1 MREKIALIIVS
12 FVSLFLELSLIR
24 WLPSHV
30 FSVAFF
36 SNVILIAS
44 FLGLGLGFLLSERK
58 WELFHIFPWLLLVF
72 TIAILLLENIQIVLP
87 SNAQTWIWSY
97 YQGNRLYTPTLKIPI
112 VAVLG
117 IVFSLV
123 ILVFIPLG
131 QKIGKL
137 MSGFNPLYGY
147 TLNILGSLSG
157 VVCFGLFSFFNAPAF
172 VWFFIAGFLAV
183 LILYKERIFITVLF
197 IITVVTIIIGFNER
211 DILWS
216 PYYSIQLLKGE
227 DKSLSVYVNQLF
239 HQKAVNFDKDS
250 AASEKYGFPYK
261 WFNTGRV
268 LIAGSGTGND
278 VYIALKAGA
287 RHIDAV
293 EIDPVILNL
302 GRKGHPQMPYDSDRV
317 KVFTDDARSFMHKSL
332 AGQYDMIVYGTLDSH
347 ATLSVTSSIRLDN
360 YVYTE
365 EALQES
371 RRLLSDKGVIVL
383 LFSVPTDW
391 MAARLIDTAR
401 SVFGNEETRYVFTDP
416 YLFNLMIFAG
426 PGLKRA
432 FLEHP
437 DLSKVLLTPPAKSM
451 IEIPRD
457 DWPYLYLE
465 KRGIPKL
472 YLITLLM
479 LIGISSAGIFTLSP
493 LKAGKIDIFFLLL
506 GCAFLL
512 LETKSVT
519 TLSLLFG
526 STWLVNAVVFSAILF
541 LALAANWLVMKIRF
555 KGTAWLF
562 GALAIALI
570 INYFFPIESLLKLG
584 FFPKAAAASILAG
597 LPIFFA
603 GIIFAISFKSTK
615 HIGSALGSNLLG
627 AVLGGFLEYGS
638 MAFGLNALYI
648 VALVCY
654 LSAWA
659 YSARTLDYA
668 WRL

>member
-1 MREKIALIIVS
+1 MREKFALIILS

-24 WLPSHV
+24 WVPGHV

-58 WELFHIFPWLLLVF
+58 WEMFHIFPWVFLTF
-72 TIAILLLENIQIVLP
+72 TIIILLLENIQIILP
-87 SNAQTWIWSY
+87 SNAQAWIWSY
-97 YQGNRLYTPTLKIPI
+97 YQGNRLYTPAFKMPI
-112 VAVLG
+112 ITVLG
-117 IVFSLV
+117 AVFTLV
-123 ILVFIPLG
+123 VLIFIPLG

-137 MSGFNPLYGY
+137 MSGFSPLYGY
-147 TLNILGSLSG
+147 TLNIMGSLFG
-157 VVCFGLFSFFNAPAF
+157 VLCFGIFSFFSSPAF
-172 VWFFIAGFLAV
+172 IWFFVAGFLAV
-183 LILYKERIFITVLF
+183 LVLYKKRIFITALF
-197 IITVVTIIIGFNER
+197 IITIVTIIIGFSER
-211 DILWS
+211 NIIWS
-216 PYYSIQLLKGE
+216 PYYSIQLLRGE

-239 HQKAVNFDKDS
+239 HQKAVNFDKDV

-261 WFNTGRV
+261 WFNIDRV
-268 LIAGSGTGND
+268 LIVGSGTGND
-278 VYIALKAGA
+278 VCIALKAGA

-302 GRKGHPQMPYDSDRV
+302 GKREHPQLPYDSGKV
-317 KVFTDDARSFMHKSL
+317 KVFTDDARSFMHKSS
-332 AGQYDMIVYGTLDSH
+332 GQYDMIVYGTLDSH

-365 EALQES
+365 EALQEA
-371 RRLLSDKGVIVL
+371 RRLLSNKGVIVL

-401 SVFGNEETRYVFTDP
+401 SVFGNEETRYAFTDP

-437 DLSKVLLTPPAKSM
+437 DLSKALLTPPAKSM
-451 IEIPRD
+451 VEISRD

-479 LIGISSAGIFTLSP
+479 LIAISIIAIFTLSP
-493 LKAGKIDIFFLLL
+493 LKGGRINLFFLLL

-541 LALAANWLVMKIRF
+541 LALVANGLVMKMRF
-555 KGTAWLF
+555 KSTAWLF
-562 GALAIALI
+562 GALAVTLVIS
-570 INYFFPIESLLKLG
+570 YFFPTTSLLRLG
-584 FFPKAAAASILAG
+584 FFYKVAAASLLAG

-603 GIIFAISFKSTK
+603 AIIFAISFKSNR

-638 MAFGLNALYI
+638 MAFGLKTLYI

-659 YSARTLDYA
+659 YSARA
-668 WRL
+668 EG